1 MTSAAIMLCAMALD
15 AFVGWPPALYD
26 KIGHPVSWLG
36 RLIGRFDKTL
46 NRPEWRPA
54 TRKIM
59 GVILALL
66 AAGGSFYLGSF
77 LQNLFGGSVIG
88 FGLAVLVV
96 WPLIAVNSMYTHVED
111 VAVPLKENYLAEA
124 RAAVSLIVGRDP
136 EHLDRSGIGRA
147 AIESLAENTSDGI
160 VAPVFWGAIF
170 GIPGIFAYK
179 AINTLDSMVGYKTPK
194 HLHFGWAS
202 ARLDDVV
209 NFIPA
214 RLTGWLMAMSSRNR
228 KAAMAVISFDAQKHR
243 SPNAGWPEGA
253 MAGALGVRL
262 SGPRQYEG
270 GMSDEPWI
278 NENGRDVE
286 QDDVLHALVI
296 FKRTMYGTAT
306 ILAVLTVIS
315 II

>member
-26 KIGHPVSWLG
+26 RIGHPVTWLG
-36 RLIGRFDKTL
+36 ALIERFDKTL
-46 NRPEWRPA
+46 NRPEWHPA

-59 GVILALL
+59 GVLL
-66 AAGGSFYLGSF
+66 VLFAAGGTFYLGMF
-77 LQNLFGGSVIG
+77 LQSLLSGSLIG
-88 FGLAVLVV
+88 FALSVLIV

-111 VAVPLKENYLAEA
+111 VAVPLAENYLSEA
-124 RAAVSLIVGRDP
+124 RAAVSLIVGRNPD
-136 EHLDRSGIGRA
+136 ELDKAGIGRA

-160 VAPVFWGAIF
+160 VAPVFWGALL
-170 GIPGIFAYK
+170 GLPGIFAYK

-202 ARLDDVV
+202 AGLDDIV
-209 NFIPA
+209 NFLPA
-214 RLTGWLMAMSSRNR
+214 RLTGWLIALTTANR
-228 KAAMAVISFDAQKHR
+228 KAAFAVISFDAKKHR

-270 GMSDEPWI
+270 GMSDEPWV

-286 QDDVLHALVI
+286 PADVMRALVI
-296 FKRTMYGTAT
+296 FKRTMYATAALLA
-306 ILAVLTVIS
+306 ILA

>member
-1 MTSAAIMLCAMALD
+1 MTSAAIMLCALALD
-15 AFVGWPPALYD
+15 AFVGWPPSLYD

-36 RLIGRFDKTL
+36 ALIARFDKTL
-46 NRPEWRPA
+46 NRPEWHSA
-54 TRKIM
+54 TRKVM
-59 GVILALL
+59 GIILVLF
-66 AAGGSFYLGSF
+66 AAGGSFYLGAF
-77 LQNLFGGSVIG
+77 LQDFFSGSAFGFVLSVLI
-88 FGLAVLVV
+88 V

-111 VAVPLKENYLAEA
+111 VAVPLSENYLGEA

-136 EHLDRSGIGRA
+136 EQLDRSGIGRA

-209 NFIPA
+209 NFLPA
-214 RLTGWLMAMSSRNR
+214 RLTGWLMAMVSRNR
-228 KAAMAVISFDAQKHR
+228 KAAFAVISFDAKKHR

-286 QDDVLHALVI
+286 PNDVFRALVI
-296 FKRTMYGTAT
+296 FKRTMYATAA
-306 ILAVLTVIS
+306 ILAGLTVLTTI
-315 II
+315 